1 MAKEL
6 ETEIKL
12 QVRGGQADP
21 GPPLG
26 PALGQYGVN
35 IQEFCSQFNEATSDQ
50 QGDLIPVEIK
60 VYSDRSFEFVTKQ
73 PPASALIKEKL
84 GIETAAH
91 NPLTETAGELSDQDL
106 KEIAE
111 EKMPD
116 LNAYDIEAAKK
127 IIAGTAK
134 QMGIDTPYDQ
144 T

>member
-12 QVRGGQADP
+12 QIRGGQADP

-35 IQEFCSQFNEATSDQ
+35 IQEFCSEFNDATSDK
-50 QGDLIPVEIK
+50 QGDLIPIVIK
-60 VYSDRSFEFVTKQ
+60 IYSDRSFEFETKE
-73 PPASALIKEKL
+73 PPASAMIKEKA
-84 GIETAAH
+84 GIDTAAH
-91 NPLTETAGELSDQDL
+91 NPLTETVAELSDEQL
-106 KEIAE
+106 EEIAE
-111 EKMPD
+111 DKMPD

-134 QMGIDTPYDQ
+134 QMGIDTPY
-144 T
+144 TNT